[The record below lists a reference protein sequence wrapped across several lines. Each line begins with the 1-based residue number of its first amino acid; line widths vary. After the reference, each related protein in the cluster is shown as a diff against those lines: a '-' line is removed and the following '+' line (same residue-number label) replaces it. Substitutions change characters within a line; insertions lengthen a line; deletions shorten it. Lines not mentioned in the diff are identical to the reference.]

1 MGSRILAVR
10 EARFKLVIDFDPAT
24 EKFYDLDADPGEQ
37 SPLSEVPKPVQR
49 RLLEVARDHLRRSR
63 QRDERMRVR
72 ARLREVQLEWARS
85 LT

>member
-1 MGSRILAVR
+1 
-10 EARFKLVIDFDPAT
+10 
-24 EKFYDLDADPGEQ
+24 
-37 SPLSEVPKPVQR
+37 VQR